1 MIAMQYSI
9 SLSDDFG
16 TQKIRARVQA
26 RYGLFDKM
34 PGLAHKSYL
43 FNAKDRLYAPF
54 YIWSSHDAARDF
66 ILSPIFQD
74 VSNTFRRPRVRMW
87 NVFSYDVFDPGMTPT
102 FAVREVDPVPA
113 EQNLAALAETERA
126 AHNSLRGKAG
136 LHSHAVALDADRWEL
151 VRFSLW
157 RDDAAANGK
166 LSADTVQTYDV
177 LHLSMPPNG
186 LTGQA
191 AE

>member
-26 RYGLFDKM
+26 RYSLFDKM

-43 FNAKDRLYAPF
+43 FNASDRLYAPF
-54 YIWSSHDAARDF
+54 YIWRSHDAAREF
-66 ILSPIFQD
+66 LLSEIFQD
-74 VSNTFRRPRVRMW
+74 VSDTFRRPRVRMW
-87 NVFSYDVFDPGMTPT
+87 SVLSYDVWDSSMMPT
-102 FAVREVDPVPA
+102 FAVREVDAVSA
-113 EQNLAALAETERA
+113 EQRLAGIAQIEQRA
-126 AHNSLRGKAG
+126 HEALRGKPG

-157 RDDAAANGK
+157 RNEAAARHN
-166 LSADTVQTYDV
+166 LTADTVQTYDV
-177 LHLSMPPNG
+177 LHLSTPPG
-186 LTGQA
+186 GG
-191 AE
+191 

>member
-43 FNAKDRLYAPF
+43 FNATDRLYAPF
-54 YIWSSHDAARDF
+54 YIWRSHDAAREF
-66 ILSPIFQD
+66 LLSDIFQD
-74 VSNTFRRPRVRMW
+74 VSDTFRRPRVRMW
-87 NVFSYDVFDPGMTPT
+87 NVFSYDVFDPSMTPT
-102 FAVREVDPVPA
+102 FAVREVDPVSA
-113 EQNLAALAETERA
+113 EQRLAVLAEAEKRA
-126 AHNSLRGKAG
+126 HETLRGKAG

-151 VRFSLW
+151 VRYSLW
-157 RDDAAANGK
+157 RDEDAARDN
-166 LSADTVQTYDV
+166 LTADAVQTYDV
-177 LHLSMPPNG
+177 LHLSTPPNG
-186 LTGQA
+186 G
-191 AE
+191 